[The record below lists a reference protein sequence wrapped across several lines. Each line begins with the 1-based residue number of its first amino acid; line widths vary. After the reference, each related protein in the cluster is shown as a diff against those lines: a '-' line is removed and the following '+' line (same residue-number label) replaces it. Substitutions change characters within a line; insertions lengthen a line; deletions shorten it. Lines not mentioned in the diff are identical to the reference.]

1 MIVGHATKLKQPM
14 VPPVIPNVIVQE
26 DFHNKNWRAIL
37 LKWSS
42 AGCYEELKNIVTR
55 EKFLPMS
62 PGVHHEMQPEDTID
76 WVAMNFFPD
85 DGPKNALPVS
95 IYGDGKIVFPGQ
107 SPKSYLVLN
116 NTIVKLEPELL
127 RKALRMKQN

>member
-1 MIVGHATKLKQPM
+1 M
-14 VPPVIPNVIVQE
+14 VPPVMPNVIVQE

-42 AGCYEELKNIVTR
+42 AGCYDELKNIITR
-55 EKFLPMS
+55 EKFLPIS

-95 IYGDGKIVFPGQ
+95 TYGDGNCFPRAISKILFGTEQ
-107 SPKSYLVLN
+107 HHCEIRAR
-116 NTIVKLEPELL
+116 IVKEGIENETELTTDA
-127 RKALRMKQN
+127 ALTRG